1 MIDILNYREPP
12 ASYDP
17 VNFNTADGFIRGA
30 SLNPAEPNNE
40 TSWIIGR
47 QLGFKIRIDES
58 FLAPALALD
67 LHFPEWITEQSFT
80 LQINGK
86 KIPGAWRADHSEA
99 FWQTFVIALDKK
111 LLKPGPNFLA
121 IRFEK
126 TYPAPGREN
135 WRASALL
142 RSVRISDMGQTTEP
156 GLQHQ

>member
-1 MIDILNYREPP
+1 LIDIPNYREPP

-17 VNFNTADGFIRGA
+17 VNFNTADGFMLGA
-30 SLNPAEPNNE
+30 SLNSAEPDRD
-40 TSWIIGR
+40 TSWITGR

-58 FLAPALALD
+58 LLTPALALD
-67 LHFPEWITEQSFT
+67 LHFPEWITAQSFT
-80 LQINGK
+80 LQINGQE
-86 KIPGAWRADHSEA
+86 IPGAWRADRSEA

-126 TYPAPGREN
+126 TCPAPGKEN
-135 WRASALL
+135 WQASALL